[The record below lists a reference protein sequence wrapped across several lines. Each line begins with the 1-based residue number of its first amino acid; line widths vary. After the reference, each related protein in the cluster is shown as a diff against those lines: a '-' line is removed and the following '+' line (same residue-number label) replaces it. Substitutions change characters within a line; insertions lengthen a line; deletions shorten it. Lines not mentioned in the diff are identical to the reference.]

1 MPREN
6 VLIKSKDNIDKIKEI
21 LTKKYKWYKE
31 IVTSDVVQ
39 MFHRCYS
46 ERGDIDSRDFVIMSY
61 AYNMDNPD
69 LSEKEYKEHLRNLI
83 SAFIPRLSFDELD
96 DIKASIRSRA
106 EIEREEQLKR
116 VGHVEEIAEAYRK
129 EHGKDDKYETMLKY
143 STKKLIEDRYNNILK
158 ELENDNLDFTGLVK
172 IANTYHVEKTNIPA
186 YAKLHY
192 KDTIENAHE
201 YLDFLDDFKK
211 EMVDTYKKL
220 DPLSLKDNYKCIMFG
235 MMTQT
240 FAIKRDEFKEY
251 YDSKYENVDDKTK
264 AESIH
269 IKTDLPQYIIAKDMR
284 QYDFNAQAYSDLTI
298 GSEGLVRTFEL
309 DPLLEWQHLEK
320 MKVQASICD
329 RQMNF
334 TLHNSFYNIQKNA
347 KRYLETF
354 KNPRDQVNPLTGDD
368 LKDYRRDLQ
377 NTFATQV
384 ANTTL
389 AETSDSQVTGVF
401 IMSPYEKFFID
412 GVQIREFEP
421 LKSYIEKHPD
431 DSKTIMELTNT
442 LLMNAVME
450 GNHYI
455 SYIRFKEYKDQFG
468 YDIVPVKFIHNKEA
482 YVESKTGWWS
492 KLWAR
497 LTNINKKYEKL
508 RVKDQNA
515 INRCDN
521 KIKETMSRLEVR
533 YYERRRELDEAAKKN
548 VAQNQFEINV
558 LQDLN
563 KTVEYDSVE
572 ELGLKDNS
580 IHEDELNE
588 SKDES
593 LILKK

>member
-6 VLIKSKDNIDKIKEI
+6 VLIKSKANVDKIKEI

-39 MFHRCYS
+39 MFHQCYS

-69 LSEKEYKEHLRNLI
+69 LTEEEYKEHLRNLI
-83 SAFIPRLSFDELD
+83 SAFTPRLSFDELD
-96 DIKASIRSRA
+96 DIKQSIRDRA
-106 EIEREEQLKR
+106 EIEREEQLER

-129 EHGKDDKYETMLKY
+129 EHGKDDKYESMLKY
-143 STKKLIEDRYNNILK
+143 STEKSIEDRYNNILK
-158 ELENDNLDFTGLVK
+158 ELENDNLDFTGLVS
-172 IANTYHVEKTNIPA
+172 IANKYHVEKTNIPA

-192 KDTIENAHE
+192 KDTIENARD
-201 YLDFLDDFKK
+201 YLDFLDDFKE
-211 EMVDTYKKL
+211 EMVDTYKEL

-240 FAIKRDEFKEY
+240 FAIKRDEFKTY
-251 YDSKYENVDDKTK
+251 YDSKYKNVDDKTK
-264 AESIH
+264 HESIH

-284 QYDFNAQAYSDLTI
+284 QYDFNAQAYSDLTL

-329 RQMNF
+329 GAMNF
-334 TLHNSFYNIQKNA
+334 TLDDNFYNIQKNA

-354 KNPRDQVNPLTGDD
+354 KNPRDQVNPLIGDD
-368 LKDYRRDLQ
+368 LKDYRTDLQ

-389 AETSDSQVTGVF
+389 TETSDSKVTGVF

-412 GVQIREFEP
+412 GVQIKELEP
-421 LKSYIEKHPD
+421 LKSYIEKHHD

-468 YDIVPVKFIHNKEA
+468 YDIIPVKFIHNKEA
-482 YVESKTGWWS
+482 YVASKSGWWS

-497 LTNINKKYEKL
+497 LTNVSKKYEKL
-508 RVKDQNA
+508 RVKDQNV
-515 INRCDN
+515 IKRCDN
-521 KIKETMSRLEVR
+521 KIKETMSKLEVK
-533 YYERRRELDEAAKKN
+533 YYERKAELDEAARKN
-548 VAQNQFEINV
+548 AAQNQFEINV
-558 LQDLN
+558 KQDLN
-563 KTVEYDSVE
+563 KTVEYNSVE

-593 LILKK
+593 LIIKK

>member
-6 VLIKSKDNIDKIKEI
+6 VLIKSKANVDKIKEI

-39 MFHRCYS
+39 MFHQCYS

-69 LSEKEYKEHLRNLI
+69 LTEEEYKAHLRNLI
-83 SAFIPRLSFDELD
+83 SAFTPRLSFDELD
-96 DIKASIRSRA
+96 DIKQSIRDRA
-106 EIEREEQLKR
+106 EIEREEQLER
-116 VGHVEEIAEAYRK
+116 IGHVEEIAEAYRK
-129 EHGKDDKYETMLKY
+129 EHGKDDKYEAMLKY
-143 STKKLIEDRYNNILK
+143 STEKSIEDRYNNILK
-158 ELENDNLDFTGLVK
+158 ELENDNLDFTGLVS
-172 IANTYHVEKTNIPA
+172 IANKYHVEKTNIPA

-192 KDTIENAHE
+192 KDTIENARD
-201 YLDFLDDFKK
+201 YLDFLDDFKE
-211 EMVDTYKKL
+211 EMVDTYKEL

-240 FAIKRDEFKEY
+240 FAIKRDEFKTY
-251 YDSKYENVDDKTK
+251 YDSKYKNVDDKTK
-264 AESIH
+264 HESIH

-284 QYDFNAQAYSDLTI
+284 QYDFNAQAYSDLTL

-329 RQMNF
+329 GAMNF
-334 TLHNSFYNIQKNA
+334 TLDDNFYNIQKNA

-368 LKDYRRDLQ
+368 LKDYRTDLQ

-389 AETSDSQVTGVF
+389 TETSDSKVTGVF

-412 GVQIREFEP
+412 GVQIKELEP

-468 YDIVPVKFIHNKEA
+468 YDIIPVKFIHNKEA
-482 YVESKTGWWS
+482 YVASKSGWWS

-497 LTNINKKYEKL
+497 LTNVSKKYEKL
-508 RVKDQNA
+508 RVKDQNV

-521 KIKETMSRLEVR
+521 KIKETMSKLEVK
-533 YYERRRELDEAAKKN
+533 YYERKAELDEAARKN
-548 VAQNQFEINV
+548 AAQNQFEINV
-558 LQDLN
+558 KQDLN
-563 KTVEYDSVE
+563 KTVEYNSVE

-580 IHEDELNE
+580 FHNDELNE

-593 LILKK
+593 LIIKK